1 MISRGTS
8 QQSSAPFNRRI
19 VLDLIRRA
27 GEISR
32 KDIVGRVSLSPQTV
46 ANITQE
52 LESAGIVVSRR
63 KKKAKKSRGQPPI
76 VFALN
81 PRGGMSIGISLE
93 PGSVS
98 GARVNL
104 VGEVLEREKRDVDT
118 NDPEVCLDAVL
129 DMVVR
134 LGSGPASRM
143 PVWGIGV
150 SLPGPF
156 GAEHLSFVGPTVF
169 EGWQDLGVLEKL
181 QRESGYH
188 VCYSTDSVAG
198 ALGESLYGVA
208 TKLRNFFYVHIGI
221 GLGGVLVTGT
231 SAYQGSDGN
240 ATELGHIPIVPGGKA
255 CYCGNRGCLER
266 YVSFHALTE
275 HYTELGL
282 VAPRID
288 QVAALIADSDPVV
301 EGWCSQA
308 SYHLRNAVCFIE
320 NTLDP
325 ETIVVGGS
333 APRALTDKLIDG
345 ARPWSNSVRGG
356 AERDL
361 GRVIA
366 ARHQEESAIL
376 GAAVLPIHD
385 MIAPRLDVLHKQ
397 DSKDNSTES
406 LFGRNSR
413 PTVERL

>member
-1 MISRGTS
+1 MTSRGTS

-32 KDIVGRVSLSPQTV
+32 KEIVERVSLSPQTV

-52 LESAGIVVSRR
+52 LESAGIVVSKR
-63 KKKAKKSRGQPPI
+63 KKVEKSRGQPPI

-81 PRGGMSIGISLE
+81 PEGGMSIGISLE

-98 GARVNL
+98 GALVNL
-104 VGEVLEREKRDVDT
+104 VGELLERENQDLDT
-118 NDPEVCLDAVL
+118 NDPEVCLNAML
-129 DMVVR
+129 DMVSR
-134 LGSGPASRM
+134 LSAGLGPEL

-169 EGWQDLGVLEKL
+169 EGWHDLGPLEQL
-181 QRESGYH
+181 QRQSGYP
-188 VCYSTDSVAG
+188 VRYSTDSVAG
-198 ALGESLYGVA
+198 ALGESLYGAAVA
-208 TKLRNFFYVHIGI
+208 LKNFFYIHVGI

-231 SAYQGSDGN
+231 SAYEGADGN
-240 ATELGHIPIVPGGKA
+240 ATELGHVPIMPGGKP

-275 HYTELGL
+275 HYAELGL
-282 VAPRID
+282 DAPRVD
-288 QVAALIADSDPVV
+288 QVAALIADSDPVM
-301 EGWCSQA
+301 ESWCSQA

-333 APRALTDKLIDG
+333 APRALTEKLING

-356 AERDL
+356 VERDI

-397 DSKDNSTES
+397 STKDNSTDS

-413 PTVERL
+413 PTAERH